1 MSVLLDLLK
10 RLSPTFLM
18 VSLICFLLL
27 QDVASDWAV
36 EAMPTFMFLKNGKII
51 DKVVGAKK
59 EELQQTIAKHMTPTT
74 ATA

>member
-1 MSVLLDLLK
+1 MLLDLLK